1 MQHFEF
7 HSATSIEEAAS
18 LLAEREGRCRV
29 IAGGTDLIP
38 ALRNEDLCPDLV
50 VSLLEVNSL
59 KGIRESDTFVWIGP
73 VTPFTEIVQSEV
85 IGRCFP
91 LLAQAAASVGG
102 PQIRNRGT
110 IGGNIANA
118 SPAADVLP
126 AVLALNAEL
135 HIHSRSSG
143 ERSAPLAEAI
153 EKPYR
158 IKFQPDEFLT
168 GITLRKLGAG
178 TRSAFEKLG
187 RRNAMARARMN
198 LSLVLRQDPDGRV
211 SDLRIVPGAVMPVA
225 KRMKKAEEMLMGK
238 KPEGKWIEAAS
249 GCLVEEMTE
258 ITGHRW
264 STEYKVPVMRNIF
277 VRMLKDLIA

>member
-7 HSATSIEEAAS
+7 HSAASIEEAAA
-18 LLAEREGRCRV
+18 LLAERGDGCRV

-38 ALRNEDLCPDLV
+38 ALRNEDLHPDLV
-50 VSLLEVNSL
+50 LSLLEVESL
-59 KGIRESDTFVWIGP
+59 RGIREDDNAVWIGP
-73 VTPFTEIVQSEV
+73 LTTFTEIAESEV
-85 IGRCFP
+85 IGRHFP
-91 LLAQAAASVGG
+91 LLAQAAATVGG

-126 AVLALNAEL
+126 AALALDAEL
-135 HIHSRSSG
+135 RIRSKASG
-143 ERSAPLAEAI
+143 ERRVPLAEAI
-153 EKPYR
+153 EEPYR
-158 IKFQPDEFLT
+158 IKFRPDEFLT
-168 GITLRKLGAG
+168 GIILRKLDAG

-225 KRMKKAEEMLMGK
+225 RRMKKAEERLLGK
-238 KPEGKWIEAAS
+238 KPDEKWIEDAS
-249 GCLVEEMTE
+249 NRLVDEMTGV
-258 ITGHRW
+258 TGHRW

-277 VRMLKDLIA
+277 GRMLKDLIA